1 MIRFVANSKHPT
13 DYTRLDD
20 WIARLKDWKS
30 KGLQSAWFFIHS
42 YDETFA
48 PELAAYFINKLN
60 AEFGLSLKVP
70 QLIDAPPTLF

>member
-13 DYTRLDD
+13 DYVRMDN

-30 KGLQSAWFFIHS
+30 KGLESAWFFVHS

-48 PELAAYFINKLN
+48 PELASYFIQKANVEL
-60 AEFGLSLKVP
+60 GISLKVP
-70 QLIDAPPTLF
+70 QLLS